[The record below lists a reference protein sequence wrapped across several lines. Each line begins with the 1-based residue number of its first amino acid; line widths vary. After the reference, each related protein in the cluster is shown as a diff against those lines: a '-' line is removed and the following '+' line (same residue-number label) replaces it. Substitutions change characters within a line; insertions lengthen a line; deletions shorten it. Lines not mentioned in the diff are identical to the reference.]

1 MELMSKNKPIYFAD
15 LSLEDMF
22 KYHDHT
28 YMMSDD
34 NRYYES
40 GRRER
45 DILEDKVKSVGGW
58 TKELVNLYNKYAP
71 EGMFQKD
78 WEWMQ
83 EVKELNK

>member
-1 MELMSKNKPIYFAD
+1 MSKNKNKPVYFSD

-45 DILEDKVKSVGGW
+45 DIMYDKVKSEGGW
-58 TKELVNLYNKYAP
+58 TKEMVDLYNKYAP
-71 EGMFQKD
+71 EGMFQMDYDFLK
-78 WEWMQ
+78 
-83 EVKELNK
+83 NKAE